1 MGAGEAGV
9 GGEGGGDTPP
19 AVRVKEIGGREMAEL
34 TAYTMEKGS
43 GEVHL

>member
-19 AVRVKEIGGREMAEL
+19 AVRVEEIGTRELAERI
-34 TAYTMEKGS
+34 AYSKEKGS
-43 GEVHL
+43 KEVNL